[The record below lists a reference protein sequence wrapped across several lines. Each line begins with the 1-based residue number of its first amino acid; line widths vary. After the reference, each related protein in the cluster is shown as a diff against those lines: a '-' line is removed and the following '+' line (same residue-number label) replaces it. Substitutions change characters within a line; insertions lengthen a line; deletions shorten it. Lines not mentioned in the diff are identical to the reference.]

1 MSEECH
7 ELKNIKYKT
16 MLLTGKNNDLVSK
29 GSQDLNSLELF
40 LEKEKFMNVKEP
52 WNKLD
57 KCIKLE
63 KINDY
68 IKTLKDKHNLTNEE
82 IQSLKEYLVGCIDKK
97 TLSRNKDVEYEKES
111 GKLNSIPQLH
121 FNNSTRKFTL
131 KKHEKH
137 VSTAKSLG
145 PPRRRKSPKSTR
157 KLSPRED

>member
-29 GSQDLNSLELF
+29 GSEDLNSLELF
-40 LEKEKFMNVKEP
+40 LEKEKIMNVKEP

-137 VSTAKSLG
+137 VSTAKCLG
-145 PPRRRKSPKSTR
+145 PPRRKKSPKSTR
-157 KLSPRED
+157 KISPRED